1 LTAQQLKIPVIIRAA
16 LTPWHYMV
24 NAVAF
29 ITALLAYASVTID
42 DALSNLAPPCRATCL
57 L

>member
-1 LTAQQLKIPVIIRAA
+1 LTTQQLKIPVIIRAT

-29 ITALLAYASVTID
+29 IAALLAYTAVTID
-42 DALSNLAPPCRATCL
+42 YALSNLAPPCRATCL